1 MERLRGH
8 PRHPSAMPHTHA
20 KSRQT
25 NPSRCDVTQASLSV
39 KRTSYLNGRQPSPA
53 RRSPASASATRQ
65 QRPKTAVAGRRR
77 HPPDNRCS
85 TGNYNSNDYGN
96 DNNPLLSHLEREFLF
111 GAGAAKGVAA
121 AAAGQKDEACPAPSL
136 RKTTLGRLLQRS
148 AGSSSSLPMSTAGD
162 LPQHASALSESGS
175 AASLYRR
182 PLSAGSNGGRCADD
196 RPRRRKRPGRGVF
209 FNSRPSSSRGG
220 GNAALLGKARTR
232 PSSAAP
238 GGGRRRRE
246 RPSFSA
252 AAGDLPSKPDGKH
265 GHPDRLRP
273 NSSAYR
279 GNKISVDGSTAVRN
293 PANHGAAVTC
303 AHRGGTRPSEGSAAA
318 AVAAVP
324 AVPGLTTRKPSLK
337 VHQVLEATIKAAIG
351 VVSPREQ
358 FVNARKTIAEMKK
371 INTKDSTG
379 DILLTTQVGP
389 AFIMKPTP
397 CT

>member
-1 MERLRGH
+1 M
-8 PRHPSAMPHTHA
+8 
-20 KSRQT
+20 
-25 NPSRCDVTQASLSV
+25 TQASLSV

-53 RRSPASASATRQ
+53 RRSPASPSTTR

-77 HPPDNRCS
+77 HPPDNRGR
-85 TGNYNSNDYGN
+85 TGNCSGNDSGN

-121 AAAGQKDEACPAPSL
+121 RAVAGDQGEACPAPSL

-148 AGSSSSLPMSTAGD
+148 VGSSSSLPTSTAGD
-162 LPQHASALSESGS
+162 LSHHASVLSESSSS
-175 AASLYRR
+175 ASPLYRR
-182 PLSAGSNGGRCADD
+182 PMSAGSNGGPCADGH
-196 RPRRRKRPGRGVF
+196 PRRRGKPGRGVC
-209 FNSRPSSSRGG
+209 FNNRPSSSRGS
-220 GNAALLGKARTR
+220 GNAAVLGKARTR

-246 RPSFSA
+246 RSPFSA
-252 AAGDLPSKPDGKH
+252 AAGDLPSQLEGKH
-265 GHPDRLRP
+265 RHSGRSRP

-279 GNKISVDGSTAVRN
+279 GNKIWVGGTAAGRS
-293 PANHGAAVTC
+293 PANHGGAATC
-303 AHRGGTRPSEGSAAA
+303 AHVGGTGPPEGSAAA
-318 AVAAVP
+318 AVAVAT
-324 AVPGLTTRKPSLK
+324 GLSTRKPSLN

-358 FVNARKTIAEMKK
+358 FVNARNTIAEMKK

-379 DILLTTQVGP
+379 DILLSTQVSP
-389 AFIMKPTP
+389 AFTMTPTP